1 MTGHMLPRSVR
12 LLLCGFALVAALAAC
27 DAGSQRFNSVDVTG
41 AEFAREFSLT
51 DHAGARRT
59 LADYR
64 GKLVVVFFGFTQCPD
79 VCPTTLSDMAEVK
92 KRLGKDGDAV
102 QVIFITV
109 DPERDTP
116 QLLAQYVPGFDPTF
130 VGLRGSPEETAAVAK
145 EFKVFYQ
152 KVPGRTE
159 TSYTIDHTAGSYV
172 FDRDGRIRLFVRHA
186 TDVDSLVADLKRL
199 IG

>member
-1 MTGHMLPRSVR
+1 MLPRSVR
-12 LLLCGFALVAALAAC
+12 LLLCWFALVAALAAC